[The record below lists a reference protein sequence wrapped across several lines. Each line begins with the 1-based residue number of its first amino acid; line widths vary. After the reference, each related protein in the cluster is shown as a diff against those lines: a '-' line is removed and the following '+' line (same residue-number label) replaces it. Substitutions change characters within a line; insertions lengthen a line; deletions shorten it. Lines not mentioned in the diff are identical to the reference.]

1 MRLINSGLDGWIKK
15 GWKRGKNEPVK
26 NPDLWKRLLKAKEKH
41 KVSFHWVKGHD
52 GHPQNERC
60 DLLATSAADGDT
72 LFVDEG
78 VGK

>member
-1 MRLINSGLDGWIKK
+1 MINKDLLTSLLAAM
-15 GWKRGKNEPVK
+15 EPHQV
-26 NPDLWKRLLKAKEKH
+26 N
-41 KVSFHWVKGHD
+41 FHWVKGHD

>member
-1 MRLINSGLDGWIKK
+1 MEAWGKTNRLKIRIFGSVFSKQKK
-15 GWKRGKNEPVK
+15 
-26 NPDLWKRLLKAKEKH
+26 KH

-78 VGK
+78 VGNSIIRYCVK